1 VRNQLRLIHL
11 RESAERRAGAVE
23 RKFAPAGKRE
33 GEVKF
38 AIQMRCE
45 FEPVEARAGSGV
57 VGEESQGGGTH
68 PLILAYLCSPAIPVT
83 IWPMLLLALLL
94 QPVAFAANDFS
105 RCNGAGLVGDSGH
118 YRITAAGALEYD
130 SKSKNASLLSNKHG
144 KKSDELTFYE
154 FSGKEDRGFRVGQ
167 GFGTEGVIRVHAT
180 LTKNEGRPVSLTTS
194 DEWFPL
200 DGIRGWAKIKAGL
213 KAGSIKLT
221 KSERTRETE
230 SWVSFGY
237 SGMRC
242 FVAQEGETFHKSKL
256 VTFDQAL
263 CTRVLTITDS
273 NPAAI
278 LKDLRGSESTAK
290 TNAAR
295 VLRLIRDAQVATDEK
310 LRTSNQRLQAVE
322 LTPPEH
328 QLPGT
333 MNAEDSSALQEL
345 RGCLAAQTRNGLERP
360 EASKNN
366 SDFMG
371 DEPLPDLAE

>member
-1 VRNQLRLIHL
+1 M
-11 RESAERRAGAVE
+11 
-23 RKFAPAGKRE
+23 
-33 GEVKF
+33 KF
-38 AIQMRCE
+38 AIKMRGE
-45 FEPVEARAGSGV
+45 FEPVKARAGSGV
-57 VGEESQGGGTH
+57 MGEESQGSGTH

-94 QPVAFAANDFS
+94 QPAAFAATDFV
-105 RCNGAGLVGDSGH
+105 RCNVASLMGDSGH
-118 YRITAAGALEYD
+118 YRITAAGSLEYD
-130 SKSKNASLLSNKHG
+130 SKSKNTSLLSSKPG

-154 FSGKEDRGFRVGQ
+154 FSGKEDRGFRVGE

-180 LTKNEGRPVSLTTS
+180 LSKSEGRPVSLTTS

-200 DGIRGWAKIKAGL
+200 DGTRGWAKIKAGL
-213 KAGSIKLT
+213 KSGTIRLSKT
-221 KSERTRETE
+221 ERTRETE
-230 SWVSFGY
+230 SWVSYGY
-237 SGMRC
+237 SGARC
-242 FVAQEGETFHKSKL
+242 YVAQEGETFHKNKL

-263 CTRVLTITDS
+263 CNRVLAITDS

-278 LKDLRGSESTAK
+278 LKELRSGDSTAK
-290 TNAAR
+290 NNAAR

-310 LRTSNQRLQAVE
+310 LRTTNQRLQAVE

-345 RGCLAAQTRNGLERP
+345 RGCLAAHARNGLERP